1 MFLTMFEKTR
11 GCKNHTE
18 LYFWLNNQTFGIALN
33 GVKHGAFGLMM
44 QCFDNGNEFEQP
56 CHWIDI

>member
-18 LYFWLNNQTFGIALN
+18 LYFEGPDLEVENMSEKEQTTEEL
-33 GVKHGAFGLMM
+33 
-44 QCFDNGNEFEQP
+44 QNELAY
-56 CHWIDI
+56 W

>member
-33 GVKHGAFGLMM
+33 GVPKAQNIM
-44 QCFDNGNEFEQP
+44 
-56 CHWIDI
+56 